1 MEIAV
6 MSKKDAACR
15 WSEFDAVIT
24 IEGVSEED
32 GFRVLIGDGIP
43 QLVLRF
49 DDVIVD
55 SSHQKAA
62 TRQQI
67 QRALD
72 WAREWRD
79 GKLLVHCEM
88 GVSRSAAIATAIIA
102 DYLGEGAEDQA
113 VARLLSIRPVAA
125 CNPLII
131 AQADG
136 ILSRQGA
143 LVRAVEHS
151 DRRRFASGFFLP
163 TA

>member
-6 MSKKDAACR
+6 MSKKDAARR

-24 IEGVSEED
+24 IEGAFEED
-32 GFRVLIGDGIP
+32 GFRILVGDGVP

-49 DDVIVD
+49 DDVVAD

-62 TRQQI
+62 SEQDV

-72 WAREWRD
+72 WARAWKD

-102 DYLGEGAEDQA
+102 DYLGEGAEDDA
-113 VARLLSIRPVAA
+113 IARLLAIRPVAA
-125 CNPLII
+125 CNALII
-131 AQADG
+131 AQADR
-136 ILSRQGA
+136 ILNRHGA
-143 LVRAVEHS
+143 LVRAVENS
-151 DRRRFASGFFLP
+151 DRRRFGSGFFLP